1 MSDPLELTYV
11 FPSGFTLVLPI
22 FNGTI
27 TSINWGDGNTTYNT
41 GDYTADKTHVYSSGG
56 TYNVSVLGTSIT
68 QLSNSYGNGATG
80 AEYLSECN
88 SFGEIGL
95 TELYFSFYST
105 PLLTTIPSSLP
116 TLSTITSMR
125 GLFQSAGVNTDYSS
139 ITSWDVSGVQ
149 DMQAAFYGSN
159 MNVDIS
165 GWDVSSVT
173 TMRFMFG
180 GNNVFNQPLNGWGTK
195 TGEVLDMDSMF
206 SQATLFNQ
214 PLNSWDV
221 SKVTTMVNM
230 FLGATAFNQDISIWD
245 VSSVNNANGMFNS
258 ANAFNNGGAPGTSIN
273 PLSWGITTGNFT
285 NISSMF
291 SQTNNF
297 NQDISDWD
305 VSKVTNVRQ
314 LFAFNNAFN
323 QNLNDWNLTSLSD
336 ATLMFYGASSYNN
349 GGVTLDWTGKIPLLN
364 NMNGMFSAASS
375 FNQIVLLDTG
385 SVTDMGGVFSSAQVF
400 NQDIS
405 NWDFS
410 SVTNVNSMFNNS
422 LFNYD
427 VSSWK
432 ITSLTN
438 MRAMFLRATAFNNG
452 DVPITGTFLSQISN
466 VTNMKEMFYEAP
478 AFNQDISDWDV
489 SSVTDMSSMFFGA
502 SAFNNNSLSLN
513 WGSKTSN
520 VTRMESMF
528 NASYLSS
535 VFNQDI
541 SGWDVSSVENMSGMF
556 RGATAFNNNGVA
568 LNWDTYTSKVTNMSR
583 MFSGATAFN
592 QNISNWDVSI
602 VTDMSDMFNGA
613 ALFNQPIG
621 NWNVLIVEDMSNMFN
636 AAVKFNQNISNWDVS
651 SVGNMYGMFQNANDF
666 NNGGQP
672 LTWATGTNTSQVTSM
687 SYMFENASS
696 FNQPIGGWNV
706 SSVEEMDRMFSGAVL
721 FNQPIGSWD
730 VSGVY
735 SMYGMFLN
743 ATSFNQPLNGW
754 GNNTRNVG
762 NMNSMFNGAVA
773 FNQNISGWNVSN
785 VNYMSNMF
793 NGASSFNQLIGGW
806 NVSNVYDFGS
816 ILYSATSFNKD
827 ISSWDISNTGSIY
840 DMLSYC
846 FLSTANYNKALNSW
860 AALTYTGE
868 SEGFYFGGY
877 GLVYSSAGADAH
889 DTLTQLS
896 PPYNW
901 IFAGD
906 AYVSETTIKVTVPFS
921 LTINSPVANPETETT
936 YFQSGDYQLY
946 YDNNPFSSV
955 VTYDNT
961 VDNVIDFTNLVFST
975 TGLNLPL
982 VLKYTAPAGRLG
994 DPVDIATY
1002 YLNAYPNTIVCF
1014 KEDTKILTD
1023 KGYIPIQD
1031 LRNGDLV
1038 KTSLDGYK
1046 PIFMIAKREIYHSAL
1061 EERIKDQLYK
1071 CTNEKYP
1078 EIFEDLVITGCH
1090 SVLVNNFKDD
1100 NQREQT
1106 SKILGQIYVTDDKYR
1121 LPICLDEKA
1130 EVYEKEGSYTVY
1142 HIALENENYTWN
1154 YGIFANGLLV
1164 ESCSK
1169 RYLKERAGMTVV

>member
-1 MSDPLELTYV
+1 MSALQLTYV

-27 TSINWGDGNTTYNT
+27 TSINWGDGNTTYST

-56 TYNVSVLGTSIT
+56 TYDVSVLGTSIT
-68 QLSNSYGNGATG
+68 EFSYSYGNGATG

-95 TELYFSFYST
+95 TSLYFAFYV
-105 PLLTTIPSSLP
+105 PYPRDQDPILTKIPSSLP
-116 TLSTITSMR
+116 TTSTVTNMW
-125 GLFQSAGVNTDYSS
+125 GLFQSGSLNIDYSS
-139 ITSWDVSGVQ
+139 ITGWDVSGVQ
-149 DMQAAFYGSN
+149 DMQAVFYGSN

-165 GWDVSSVT
+165 SWNVSSVT

-180 GNNVFNQPLNGWGTK
+180 ENSV
-195 TGEVLDMDSMF
+195 
-206 SQATLFNQ
+206 FNQ
-214 PLNSWDV
+214 PLNSWEV

-230 FLGATAFNQDISIWD
+230 FQGATSFNQDLSNWN
-245 VSSVNNANGMFNS
+245 VSSVTDVSNMFNG
-258 ANAFNNGGAPGTSIN
+258 ATNFNNGVAPGISN
-273 PLSWGITTGNFT
+273 PLSWGDNTTNFE
-285 NISSMF
+285 NLSGMF
-291 SQTNNF
+291 GQTNF

-305 VSKVTNVRQ
+305 VSNVTNVRQ

-323 QNLNDWNLTSLSD
+323 QNLNNWTLSSLSD
-336 ATLMFYGASSYNN
+336 ATLMFYGAFAYNN
-349 GGVTLDWTGKIPLLN
+349 GGVTLYWTDKIPLLN

-400 NQDIS
+400 NQDIKDW
-405 NWDFS
+405 NFQN
-410 SVTNVNSMFNNS
+410 VTNVDSMFNNS

-427 VSSWK
+427 VSSWN

-452 DVPITGTFLSQISN
+452 GVAITGTFFSQISN

-478 AFNQDISDWDV
+478 AFNQNISDWNV
-489 SSVTDMSSMFFGA
+489 SLVTDMSTMFYGA
-502 SAFNNNSLSLN
+502 SAFNQPLD

-520 VTRMESMF
+520 VKYMNGMF
-528 NASYLSS
+528 DASYLSS
-535 VFNQDI
+535 LFNQDI

-568 LNWDTYTSKVTNMSR
+568 LNWGSNTSKVTNMSR

-602 VTDMSDMFNGA
+602 VTDMS
-613 ALFNQPIG
+613 
-621 NWNVLIVEDMSNMFN
+621 NMFN
-636 AAVKFNQNISNWDVS
+636 AAVKFNKDISGWDVS
-651 SVGNMYGMFQNANDF
+651 SVTNMYGMFQNANDF

-706 SSVEEMDRMFSGAVL
+706 SIVEEMDRMFSGAVL
-721 FNQPIGSWD
+721 FNQPIGSW
-730 VSGVY
+730 VVTSVY
-735 SMYGMFLN
+735 SMYGMFINTPSFNQDISGWNISNVGDMNSMFSGASAFNQPIGGWNVSSVQNFENILHN
-743 ATSFNQPLNGW
+743 ATSFNQ
-754 GNNTRNVG
+754 
-762 NMNSMFNGAVA
+762 
-773 FNQNISGWNVSN
+773 
-785 VNYMSNMF
+785 
-793 NGASSFNQLIGGW
+793 
-806 NVSNVYDFGS
+806 
-816 ILYSATSFNKD
+816 D
-827 ISSWDISNTGSIY
+827 ISSWNISNAYSIS
-840 DMLSYC
+840 DMLSNS
-846 FLSTANYNKALNSW
+846 FISTANYNKALNIWST
-860 AALTYTGE
+860 LTYIGE
-868 SEGFYFGGY
+868 SEGGLYFGGY

-889 DTLTQLS
+889 YALTQLS
-896 PPYNW
+896 QPHNW
-901 IFAGD
+901 VFAGD
-906 AYVSETTIKVTVPFS
+906 AYVSETTIKVTVPFN
-921 LTINSPVANPETETT
+921 LTINSPMSLGEGS

-946 YDNNPFSSV
+946 YDGNPFSSV

-975 TGLNLPL
+975 TGNNLPL
-982 VLKYTAPAGRLG
+982 VLKYTAPLGGLG
-994 DPVDIATY
+994 DTDDIATY

-1023 KGYIPIQD
+1023 KGYIPIQY
-1031 LRNGDLV
+1031 LRNGHLV
-1038 KTSLDGYK
+1038 KTLLDGYK

>member
-27 TSINWGDGNTTYNT
+27 TSINWGDGNTTVGT
-41 GDYTADKTHVYSSGG
+41 GNFDADKTHTYSTAG
-56 TYNVSVLGTSIT
+56 TYVVSVLGTSIT
-68 QLSNSYGNGATG
+68 QMSYSYGNGATG

-95 TELYFSFYST
+95 TSLYFAFYV
-105 PLLTTIPSSLP
+105 PYPRGQDPILTKIPSSLP
-116 TLSTITSMR
+116 TSSTITNMQ
-125 GLFQSAGVNTDYSS
+125 GLFQASSLSIDYTS
-139 ITSWDVSGVQ
+139 ITGWDVSGVQ
-149 DMQAAFYGSN
+149 DMQAVFYGSN

-173 TMRFMFG
+173 TMRFMFAT
-180 GNNVFNQPLNGWGTK
+180 NDVFNQPLNDWGTK

-206 SQATLFNQ
+206 SQASNFNQ
-214 PLNSWDV
+214 DISGWDV

-230 FLGATAFNQDISIWD
+230 FQLAILFNQDISSWD
-245 VSSVNNANGMFNS
+245 VSSVTNASNMFNS
-258 ANAFNNGGAPGTSIN
+258 AAAFNNGGDPGTSTN
-273 PLSWGITTGNFT
+273 PLSWGNRTGNFT
-285 NISSMF
+285 NISGMF
-291 SQTNNF
+291 TQATNF
-297 NQDISDWD
+297 NQDISGWD
-305 VSKVTNVRQ
+305 VSNVTNVRQ

-323 QNLNDWNLTSLSD
+323 QNLNNWTLSSLSD
-336 ATLMFYGASSYNN
+336 ATLMFYGAFAYNN

-375 FNQIVLLDTG
+375 FNQIVLLDTVN
-385 SVTDMGGVFSSAQVF
+385 VTDMGGVFSGSTIF
-400 NQDIS
+400 NQDIKDW
-405 NWDFS
+405 NFQN
-410 SVTNVNSMFNNS
+410 VTNVNSMFNNS

-427 VSSWK
+427 VSSWN

-452 DVPITGTFLSQISN
+452 GVPITGTFLSQISN

-478 AFNQDISDWDV
+478 AFNQNISDWDV
-489 SSVTDMSSMFFGA
+489 SLVTDMSYMFYGA
-502 SAFNNNSLSLN
+502 SAFNQPLN
-513 WGSKTSN
+513 WSSKTSTVKYMN
-520 VTRMESMF
+520 GMF
-528 NASYLSS
+528 DASSFSS
-535 VFNQDI
+535 LFNQDI

-556 RGATAFNNNGVA
+556 RGATVFNNNGVA
-568 LNWDTYTSKVTNMSR
+568 LNWDTNTSKVTNMSR

-592 QNISNWDVSI
+592 QDISNWDVSI

-621 NWNVLIVEDMSNMFN
+621 GWNVSIVEDMSNMFN
-636 AAVKFNQNISNWDVS
+636 AAVKFNKDISGWDVS
-651 SVGNMYGMFQNANDF
+651 SVTNMYGMFQNANDF
-666 NNGGQP
+666 NNGSQP
-672 LTWATGTNTSQVTSM
+672 LTWATGTNTSQVTNM

-721 FNQPIGSWD
+721 FNQPIGSWV
-730 VSGVY
+730 VSSVE

-743 ATSFNQPLNGW
+743 TTSFNQDISGW
-754 GNNTRNVG
+754 NISSVEA
-762 NMNSMFNGAVA
+762 MNSMFSGASA
-773 FNQNISGWNVSN
+773 FNQS
-785 VNYMSNMF
+785 
-793 NGASSFNQLIGGW
+793 IGGW
-806 NVSNVYDFGS
+806 DVSNVYDFEN
-816 ILYSATSFNKD
+816 ILYNATSFNQD
-827 ISSWDISNTGSIY
+827 ISSWNISNAYSIS
-840 DMLSYC
+840 DMLSNS

-860 AALTYTGE
+860 STLTYTGE
-868 SEGFYFGGY
+868 SEDGLYFGGY

-896 PPYNW
+896 PPHNW
-901 IFAGD
+901 VFAGD
-906 AYVSETTIKVTVPFS
+906 AYVSETTIKITVPFN
-921 LTINSPVANPETETT
+921 LTINSPMSFGEGS

-975 TGLNLPL
+975 TGNNLPL
-982 VLKYTAPAGRLG
+982 VLKYTAPSGEVG
-994 DPVDIATY
+994 DTDDIATY

-1031 LRNGDLV
+1031 LRNGHLV

-1106 SKILGQIYVTDDKYR
+1106 SKMLGQIYVTDDKYR
-1121 LPICLDEKA
+1121 VPICLDEKA
-1130 EVYEKEGSYTVY
+1130 SVYEKEGSYTVY

-1169 RYLKERAGMTVV
+1169 RYLKERSGMTVIE